1 MLRRRWRQPVRIE
14 VEPEELAR
22 RYRDGASLEDL
33 GILCGCTGGR
43 IRAILAALG
52 VEIRPR
58 GYNPSGVKT
67 NKFLR
72 C

>member
-1 MLRRRWRQPVRIE
+1 MPRPPVKITIK
-14 VEPEELAR
+14 PEELAR

-33 GILCGCTGGR
+33 GVLCGCTGTR
-43 IRAILAALG
+43 IRTILAALG

-58 GYNPSGVKT
+58 GFNPGGNRP

-72 C
+72 R

>member
-1 MLRRRWRQPVRIE
+1 MLRRRWRQPVKITI
-14 VEPEELAR
+14 EPEELAR
-22 RYRDGASLEDL
+22 RYQDGASLEDL
-33 GILCGCTGGR
+33 GVLCQCSGMR

-58 GYNPSGVKT
+58 GFNPGGNRS

-72 C
+72 R